1 MSASNRDAS
10 ISKTLVHEG
19 GYVNHPSDPGGATNY
34 GITIAVARQYW
45 KANATPT
52 DIRAMPIS
60 VAIEIYRKRYWN
72 AIAGDTRPAG
82 VDYAEY
88 DFAVNSGTSRALK
101 FRAALPA
108 LAPVPYIK
116 AFCAKRTS
124 FLRALRTFATFG
136 KGWARRV
143 ASVEAEAIKMA
154 LKASGEPIEPKLT
167 KESKVAKDKAVK
179 NGTAAT
185 GAVAIPGGATQAPQA
200 PDLSTIDMGT
210 KAGLAVA
217 ALVVIGFIGY
227 FAWNAYNNYQR
238 SKAFK
243 AAAQEG

>member
-45 KANATPT
+45 KSDATPA
-52 DIRAMPIS
+52 DIRTMPIS

-88 DFAVNSGTSRALK
+88 DFAVNSGVSRALK
-101 FRAALPA
+101 FRKALPE
-108 LAPVPYIK
+108 LAPVAYIK
-116 AFCAKRTS
+116 AYCAKRTS
-124 FLRALRTFATFG
+124 FLRALRTFAVFG
-136 KGWARRV
+136 KGWSRRV

-154 LKASGEPIEPKLT
+154 LRAAGAPLEPKLT

-179 NGTAAT
+179 HGSAALGTSAM
-185 GAVAIPGGATQAPQA
+185 PGATQAPQA
-200 PDLSTIDMGT
+200 PDLSMIDMGT
-210 KAGLAVA
+210 KVGLTIAALAV
-217 ALVVIGFIGY
+217 LGFVGY

-238 SKAFK
+238 SQAFK